1 MVYWIYINI
10 IYIIDS
16 KIYVWYIYNLDYNL
30 FIKLFDLY
38 MYLKVYDCIFVYVNN
53 IYVFVCLILKCS
65 GMYIIGF
72 ILIINDFS

>member
-30 FIKLFDLY
+30 FIKLYDLY
-38 MYLKVYDCIFVYVNN
+38 MYLKVYDLCSCICIFVYVNN
-53 IYVFVCLILKCS
+53 I
-65 GMYIIGF
+65 
-72 ILIINDFS
+72 